1 MTRDEFKQAR
11 LFAFSDIQREIS
23 LAKASETPTG
33 AAALDSVQVPRGGGN
48 FLAALGLLCYTE
60 FGGKLKYNRMLNGRD
75 HASANFND
83 FFKDLGTEYQ
93 TLLAAGHNIYDIFR
107 CGLAH
112 EYYVK
117 RSCAIAM
124 VDPAARAGIIVEG
137 SGRYKFIVEKYC
149 SDLAVQFET
158 LEKHLFP

>member
-11 LFAFSDIQREIS
+11 LFAFSDIRREIA
-23 LAKASETPTG
+23 LARASETANG
-33 AAALDSVQVPRGGGN
+33 AAALDSASISRGGGN

-60 FGGKLKYNRMLNGRD
+60 FGGKLKYNCMRNGRE
-75 HASANFND
+75 HASANFNS
-83 FFKDLGTEYQ
+83 FFNDLGSEYQ
-93 TLLAAGHNIYDIFR
+93 GLLKAGHKIYDIFR

-117 RSCAIAM
+117 RSCTIVM
-124 VDPAARAGIIVEG
+124 VDTGASAGIVIEA
-137 SGRYKFIVEKYC
+137 SGRYKLIVEKYC
-149 SDLAVQFET
+149 SDLAVQFEI